1 MVKIHTMAGVRGLQH
16 KPRTVYPPD
25 KAVRAVVVLHP
36 QDVERKL
43 YEELVNDLGV
53 SGAEVLRE
61 ALRELHKRETKRK
74 ERQARRADRKPK
86 AVDPEMTEELN
97 QAG

>member
-1 MVKIHTMAGVRGLQH
+1 MAGVRGLQH

-25 KAVRAVVVLHP
+25 KAVRAVVLLYP
-36 QDVERKL
+36 EDVERKL

-74 ERQARRADRKPK
+74 ERQARQKERQPK
-86 AVDPEMTEELN
+86 EVDPQMIEELD

>member
-1 MVKIHTMAGVRGLQH
+1 MLL
-16 KPRTVYPPD
+16 YPE
-25 KAVRAVVVLHP
+25 
-36 QDVERKL
+36 DVERKL

-74 ERQARRADRKPK
+74 ERQARQKERQPK
-86 AVDPEMTEELN
+86 EVDPQMIEELD

>member
-1 MVKIHTMAGVRGLQH
+1 MAGIRGLQH
-16 KPRTVYPPD
+16 RPRTVYPPD

-36 QDVERKL
+36 EDEERKL
-43 YEELVNDLGV
+43 YEELVSELGV

-61 ALRELHKRETKRK
+61 ALRELHKRETRRK
-74 ERQARRADRKPK
+74 ERRARQEAKLSGQAPQ
-86 AVDPEMTEELN
+86 EELP